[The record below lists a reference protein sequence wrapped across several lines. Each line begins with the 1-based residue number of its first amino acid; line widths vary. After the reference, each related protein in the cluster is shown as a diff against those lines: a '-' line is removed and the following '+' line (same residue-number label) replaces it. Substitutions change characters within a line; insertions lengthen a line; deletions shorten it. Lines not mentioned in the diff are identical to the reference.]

1 MFLRILNVEPDGTE
15 GVAGGL
21 FTGAGPVM
29 VTDTGLD
36 QLESVPLSSVAL
48 ARTLNVF
55 VDPEATVQ
63 VWDALAAVPE
73 LTRDVDRCGLHLP
86 NRMCT

>member
-1 MFLRILNVEPDGTE
+1 M
-15 GVAGGL
+15 

-29 VTDTGLD
+29 ITDNVLD
-36 QLESVPLSSVAL
+36 QLESVPISSVAL
-48 ARTLNVF
+48 ARTLKVF

-73 LTRDVDRCGLHLP
+73 LTRDVVDVVPSPQSNVYFTWSPSGSVALVE
-86 NRMCT
+86 